1 MGKIYL
7 KIPMNKG
14 DLAFGYIAQKDERGN
29 SNIINMKKKINKS
42 NIKIFISIKLGDAKI
57 ISVSLRKLKNYLI

>member
-1 MGKIYL
+1 MYL

-29 SNIINMKKKINKS
+29 SNIINMKKKKLINQ
-42 NIKIFISIKLGDAKI
+42 I
-57 ISVSLRKLKNYLI
+57 LKYSFQ